1 MAKAAPTPPRE
12 VAQIVINLVGN
23 MNQLCIRYASMKD
36 AMKQFDKFHDL
47 MGKPEPYDGK
57 KADRMFAFTG
67 TAVTSVVKTSRV
79 EAYTLVD
86 VDTNNALLNRSP
98 SL

>member
-12 VAQIVINLVGN
+12 VAQIVINLNGN
-23 MNQLCIRYASMKD
+23 MNQLCIRFASMKE
-36 AMKQFDKFHDL
+36 AIKQYDKFHNF
-47 MGKPEPYDGK
+47 MQKPEHYGTT
-57 KADRMFAFTG
+57 KADRTFVFTG
-67 TAVTSVVKTSRV
+67 AAVTVSVKTMSV
-79 EAYTLVD
+79 EAWTLVD